1 MRVTNQPSCDMAQA
15 RGTHMRPPRL
25 LSRCSGAHE
34 TVEALEQATVD
45 GRRRVRCEK
54 GWLTAVTADDVE
66 FLRPVGKPRVAFKR
80 GGQQYWVST
89 ASAEGLPLLMP
100 KQRTPPAGEGR
111 SSSASASARP
121 ARRKSGAG
129 FKGTRGERVAA
140 HVREKEEHTSE
151 EGIAVVNQA
160 LAEPGYELVR
170 PALLYVAAAKSWEL
184 GFSGL
189 WEYLGRWIDSAE
201 RRWNICSRVKGGL
214 RDTSKLGGFCRD
226 QAYWAGA
233 VHYLRKRAT
242 LDLRLL
248 HMGRINIDDATVA
261 EGSAPESW
269 PSASLD
275 VDDYVLPPFLADLDD
290 YKSKLDAIAAANFLD
305 E

>member
-1 MRVTNQPSCDMAQA
+1 M
-15 RGTHMRPPRL
+15 
-25 LSRCSGAHE
+25 
-34 TVEALEQATVD
+34 
-45 GRRRVRCEK
+45 
-54 GWLTAVTADDVE
+54 
-66 FLRPVGKPRVAFKR
+66 
-80 GGQQYWVST
+80 
-89 ASAEGLPLLMP
+89 
-100 KQRTPPAGEGR
+100 
-111 SSSASASARP
+111 
-121 ARRKSGAG
+121 
-129 FKGTRGERVAA
+129 
-140 HVREKEEHTSE
+140 
-151 EGIAVVNQA
+151 VNQA